1 MEWRIETSMK
11 SNRLGLAELTC
22 LVIGSIIAGGI
33 FNLMHDVAT
42 GAGAGAVSI
51 SWLITGIGMGSLALC
66 FQNLVIKRPDLNAGI
81 YSYAEAGFGKYMGFN
96 AAWGYWLSAW
106 LGNVGYITLC
116 MSALGYFLPIFGN
129 GQNWP
134 SIILGSVMLWGCH
147 FMILH
152 GIKSASFVNIIV
164 TVAKIIPII
173 LFLIIVL
180 LSFKLHIFE
189 HDFWYTPSGRFEF
202 GDVMHQVRATM
213 LVMVWTF
220 TGIEGAVIFSGKAR
234 HRKDVGHATILG
246 ITSMILLYLI
256 MTLLSFGVMSRF
268 RLSRLSQPA
277 MASILRQLVGPWGA
291 AVINLGIVVA
301 LVSALLD
308 WTMFAGHVPYMAA
321 KHGTFPKLFSKANQH
336 GAPVNSLTVTDI
348 CVELFMFS
356 FLITPR
362 AYNFMYSIASSIVM
376 VPYSFSAMYQL
387 KYSLF
392 KDYTNHKTRNVV
404 IGLIALVYCLWIIYA
419 TGLNYWMLA
428 SGLFAL
434 GIPFYWWLQR
444 HDNHR
449 AHVFKKWELGIAIAI
464 VGMALI
470 AIYLGCIGK
479 ITISG
484 NA

>member
-1 MEWRIETSMK
+1 MK
-11 SNRLGLAELTC
+11 SNRLGLTELTC

-66 FQNLVIKRPDLNAGI
+66 FQNLVMKRPDLNAGI

-116 MSALGYFLPIFGN
+116 MSALGYFLPIFGD
-129 GQNWP
+129 GQNVP

-147 FMILH
+147 FMALH
-152 GIKSASFVNIIV
+152 GIKSASFVNIMV
-164 TVAKIIPII
+164 TIAKIIPII
-173 LFLIIVL
+173 LFLIIVF

-189 HDFWYTPSGRFEF
+189 HDFWYTPSGQFQF
-202 GDVMHQVRATM
+202 GDVMHQVKSTM

-234 HRKDVGHATILG
+234 HRKDVGRATILG
-246 ITSMILLYLI
+246 ISSMILLYLL
-256 MTLLSFGVMSRF
+256 MTLLSFGVMSRLQ
-268 RLSRLSQPA
+268 LSHLRQPA
-277 MASILRQLVGPWGA
+277 MASILKRLVGPWGA
-291 AVINLGIVVA
+291 VIINLGIVIA

-321 KHGTFPKLFSKANQH
+321 KHGTFPKLFSKTNQH
-336 GAPVNSLTVTDI
+336 HSPVNSLIVTDI
-348 CVELFMFS
+348 CVEIFMFS

-376 VPYSFSAMYQL
+376 IPYTFSAVYQL
-387 KYSLF
+387 KYSVTS
-392 KDYTNHKTRNVV
+392 DHTAHRVRNII
-404 IGLIALVYCLWIIYA
+404 IGTVASAYSLWIIYA
-419 TGLNYWMLA
+419 TGLNYWLLA
-428 SGLFAL
+428 SWLFAL
-434 GIPFYWWLQR
+434 GIPCYIWLQK

-449 AHVFKKWELGIAIAI
+449 
-464 VGMALI
+464 
-470 AIYLGCIGK
+470 
-479 ITISG
+479 
-484 NA
+484 